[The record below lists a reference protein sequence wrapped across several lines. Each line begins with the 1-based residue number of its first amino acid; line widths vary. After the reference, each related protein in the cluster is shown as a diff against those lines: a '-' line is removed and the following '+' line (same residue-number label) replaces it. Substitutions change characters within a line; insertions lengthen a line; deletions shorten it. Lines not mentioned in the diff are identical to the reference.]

1 MGTYRSDRRGVN
13 IKYFLLIESFG
24 ENSKQ
29 FDNDQICRYLAFT
42 SENPGFHDL
51 IRFYSDCI
59 YELTEKQYQ
68 QAKGYKK
75 YKDGNKKDFFIGN
88 DLEELLI

>member
-1 MGTYRSDRRGVN
+1 MGTYRSDRGTID

-42 SENPGFHDL
+42 NENPGFHDL
-51 IRFYSDCI
+51 IGFYSDCI
-59 YELTEKQYQ
+59 YELNKEQYQ
-68 QAKGYKK
+68 KAKTYKN
-75 YKDGNKKDFFIGN
+75 YKDGNKKDFFIEN